1 VVVDGE
7 ELWVRSSVG
16 IATAAAGSLGS
27 GELLH
32 RADVAMYRA
41 KEAGKSQMRVW
52 FPEMQAA
59 GEALTGRD
67 ELAEALRRGEL
78 VAHFQP
84 IVSLATG
91 TIVGAEALARWRH
104 PRHGLLGAASFLRG
118 VDGELARAVDREI
131 LFQACD
137 AAADGD
143 VPTVHVN
150 LALLDAATV
159 RDVLEATR
167 LEPARLVLEL
177 GEAALRVAPAGGLAA
192 LRSLGVQIAF
202 DDFGAGPD
210 ALAVARSTALDVV
223 KVPRPFVDG
232 AGRAGHERSV
242 LAMVVQLGELLGVRV
257 VVEGIEREDQREAL
271 LELGCS
277 YGQGYLLGRPLP
289 LSAATLVA

>member
-1 VVVDGE
+1 
-7 ELWVRSSVG
+7 
-16 IATAAAGSLGS
+16 
-27 GELLH
+27 
-32 RADVAMYRA
+32 
-41 KEAGKSQMRVW
+41 
-52 FPEMQAA
+52 
-59 GEALTGRD
+59 
-67 ELAEALRRGEL
+67 
-78 VAHFQP
+78 
-84 IVSLATG
+84 
-91 TIVGAEALARWRH
+91 
-104 PRHGLLGAASFLRG
+104 
-118 VDGELARAVDREI
+118 
-131 LFQACD
+131 
-137 AAADGD
+137 

-167 LEPARLVLEL
+167 LEPARLMLEL
-177 GEAALRVAPAGGLAA
+177 GEAALRAAPAGGLAA